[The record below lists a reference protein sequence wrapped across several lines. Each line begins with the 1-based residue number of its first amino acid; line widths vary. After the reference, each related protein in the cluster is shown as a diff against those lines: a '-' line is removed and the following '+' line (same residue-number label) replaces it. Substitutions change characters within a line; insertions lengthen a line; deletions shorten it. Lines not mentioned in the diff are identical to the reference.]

1 MYCSLKC
8 LRLVLQY
15 FTDGVLFRLQRFRLE
30 TYSFNG
36 NGVELKAIRVSGQKL
51 GSFMN
56 FSFDYLKT
64 SSTSVLLKVA
74 VNALTYVFKL

>member
-1 MYCSLKC
+1 MIKVFL
-8 LRLVLQY
+8 Y
-15 FTDGVLFRLQRFRLE
+15 FTDGTLLRLERFRLD
-30 TYSFNG
+30 TYSLNG

-74 VNALTYVFKL
+74 VTAITYYVFKL